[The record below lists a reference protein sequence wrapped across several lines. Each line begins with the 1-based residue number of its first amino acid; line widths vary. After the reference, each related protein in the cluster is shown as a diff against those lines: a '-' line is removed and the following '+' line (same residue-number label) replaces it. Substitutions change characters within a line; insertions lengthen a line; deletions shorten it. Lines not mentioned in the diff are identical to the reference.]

1 MRRIAFY
8 TEHLLYEDYR
18 RFVSRFNEQYPE
30 SYPYS
35 IAEWCELEAQSDPDF
50 YRWILN
56 DPDISD
62 FGGNLSDEER
72 DFILDYFTTL

>member
-1 MRRIAFY
+1 MRKIAVY
-8 TEHLLYEDYR
+8 AETVLNENYR
-18 RFVSRFNEQYPE
+18 RFVSRWNEQNPNDK
-30 SYPYS
+30 PHT
-35 IAEWCELEAQSDPDF
+35 IAVWCELEAQSDPGF

-72 DFILDYFTTL
+72 DFILEYFTTL